1 MQWRSPLCSAPKPH
15 LLVGDGAE
23 GHLLRPNPTPNPLCP
38 GVYLLVGD
46 GAEGHLVE
54 VDVGLAQ
61 LLLHHLLRV
70 DQRDEGGHLVRVKG
84 EG

>member
-1 MQWRSPLCSAPKPH
+1 MQWRSPLCSAPIP
-15 LLVGDGAE
+15 
-23 GHLLRPNPTPNPLCP
+23 R
-38 GVYLLVGD
+38 LLVGD

-61 LLLHHLLRV
+61 LLLHHLLGV

-84 EG
+84 QGEGWGWG